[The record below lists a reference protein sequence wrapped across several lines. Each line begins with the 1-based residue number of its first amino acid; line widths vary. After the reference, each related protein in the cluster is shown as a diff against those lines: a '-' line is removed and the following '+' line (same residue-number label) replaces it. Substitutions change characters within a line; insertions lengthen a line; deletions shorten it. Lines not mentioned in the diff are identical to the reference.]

1 MIGLTRTVFE
11 RCGRPVALRGRAVWA
26 VALAVVLLAGGAVA
40 PVAAQKPV
48 TIGAP
53 IALTGNLADSAA
65 HVKRGYELWLEEVN
79 ARGGLLGRPVQFQFY
94 DDRSDA
100 ATAARLTERLI
111 TSDKVDLLL
120 APFGTAGTSTASA
133 VSEKNRM
140 VMINHA
146 GASEAI
152 HKRGFK
158 YIFQV
163 VTPVPYYV
171 EGTFPLA
178 KKAGFKSL
186 VFVARDYAAARD
198 MEKAIREWAPE
209 NGIDIK
215 MVEYFPAATTDFASY
230 IARARD
236 IQPDIWVS
244 VGYPPEAI
252 EMIRQMKA
260 TNYLPKMFVHNGV
273 SQEDFLKAMGKD
285 AEYAFGMSLYE
296 PTLPT
301 KGNPEF
307 VKKFKAKYNYEPG
320 YYAALGYA
328 GCLILEEA
336 VKKTGS
342 LDQDK
347 LAATLRSLK
356 TETAFGPYA
365 VSETGAQTAKKGLIV
380 QVLKGHREIVWPFVQ
395 KTADAVLPMPDWS
408 KR

>member
-1 MIGLTRTVFE
+1 M
-11 RCGRPVALRGRAVWA
+11 
-26 VALAVVLLAGGAVA
+26 
-40 PVAAQKPV
+40 
-48 TIGAP
+48 
-53 IALTGNLADSAA
+53 
-65 HVKRGYELWLEEVN
+65 
-79 ARGGLLGRPVQFQFY
+79 QFKFY

-186 VFVARDYAAARD
+186 VFVSRDYAAARD

-301 KGNPEF
+301 KGKPRVRQE
-307 VKKFKAKYNYEPG
+307 VQGEVQLRARLLRGSRLRRVPDPRGGGEEDRQPG
-320 YYAALGYA
+320 SGQAGRHAALA
-328 GCLILEEA
+328 QDRDA
-336 VKKTGS
+336 V
-342 LDQDK
+342 
-347 LAATLRSLK
+347 R
-356 TETAFGPYA
+356 A
-365 VSETGAQTAKKGLIV
+365 VRGERNGGADGQEGADRAGAQGAPRDRLAVRPEDGGRGAADAGLEQAV
-380 QVLKGHREIVWPFVQ
+380 TRSGGGGGHREPGGRRRAPTPAPPRGP
-395 KTADAVLPMPDWS
+395 TARPV
-408 KR
+408 RQRH